1 MTDCTMN
8 MNSTTRRTGNERTIL
23 AGKVLLAA
31 GGILFIAGLLL
42 GVLIPYGFIVCGA
55 GFLILAV
62 GLVTLKKPEYILL
75 LIGL

>member
-1 MTDCTMN
+1 MK

-31 GGILFIAGLLL
+31 GGIVFIAGLLAGFL
-42 GVLIPYGFIVCGA
+42 TPYGFIVCSA
-55 GFLILAV
+55 GFLILAA

-75 LIGL
+75 LTGL